1 MKKMKNYRAI
11 AFAILSLM
19 SVFVSGQNFVPT
31 KIKQAITDFDGVEI
45 PAGSVQLTDWKS
57 ALLSKFW
64 DDNADVPYYSWD
76 EKTKACSLYVV
87 SYEINQSNEMGAP
100 EFLTLYVMFASD
112 FEDCKLSGV
121 IPKFTTKEYFN
132 SGKPWEKE
140 YASIYTD
147 PYHTKCGKIFQ
158 VGVSLKS
165 DLIDMP
171 WNAFDKNWVELSRK
185 VKLYDSMSS
194 TNGYFAEIVRIP
206 LLPDAAKWLANEL
219 NTRLGLTQ

>member
-1 MKKMKNYRAI
+1 MKKYRAI
-11 AFAILSLM
+11 AFAILILM
-19 SVFVSGQNFVPT
+19 SVSVSGQNFIPT

-45 PAGSVQLTDWKS
+45 PAGSVQLTEWKS
-57 ALLSKFW
+57 SLLSKFFE
-64 DDNADVPYYSWD
+64 DNANVLYYRWD

-87 SYEINQSNEMGAP
+87 RYEINQSNEMGAP
-100 EFLTLYVMFASD
+100 EYLTLYVMFASD

-121 IPKFTTKEYFN
+121 IPKFTTKEYY
-132 SGKPWEKE
+132 SYGKPWEKE

-147 PYHTKCGKIFQ
+147 PYHTKCGKIFR

-165 DLIDMP
+165 VLVDMP
-171 WNAFDKNWVELSRK
+171 WDAFDKNWVEERRK
-185 VKLYDSMSS
+185 EKLYDRMSS
-194 TNGYFAEIVRIP
+194 TNGYFKELVNIP